1 MSGRFPD
8 VDWFCDRCNARLDT
22 QSGFDDNKYTW
33 KCAECGHKNSISR
46 DNIHASKEDF
56 FALGTSEET
65 PSGGGFLGRFLRR
78 SNP

>member
-8 VDWFCDRCNARLDT
+8 VDWFCDRCNARLNT
-22 QSGFDDNKYTW
+22 QAGFDDNKYTW

-56 FALGTSEET
+56 LALGTSEEA

-78 SNP
+78 NP